1 MMQGIMNKFLK
12 FFRSDFFSNLS
23 LFLLL
28 AGIGASISEWIFH
41 KTLYIQTTLSLIY
54 LTGMIL
60 YSIIKRFDP
69 LEKSIRKM
77 RQQKNA
83 YEKLKIFQ
91 TEIIPITQKQLPKTL
106 YKFISLTENE
116 KDNYNKLTSLEN
128 NQIWFSRIDKLNDPF
143 DGYSCCYLKDFID
156 PEKYENIDEFIEA
169 WNNYLNKLRQELYS
183 TSFTKCI
190 DSIPMWAHYSN
201 NFSGFCL
208 EFEVVDYSKLFEVK
222 YSVRKFDVASIID
235 QIMTEYNYGLIEN
248 EQFELILKIF
258 HLYLCSI
265 KSNQW
270 SYEQEVRSI
279 FYRPNCFANGQLM
292 NIEDIG
298 LKIKKIYVGC
308 NASKENLEYLD
319 SIAKKLG
326 VSIISGKPDFTSE
339 FFKIKC

>member
-1 MMQGIMNKFLK
+1 MNKFLK
-12 FFRSDFFSNLS
+12 FFRSNTFSNIFIFF
-23 LFLLL
+23 FLII
-28 AGIGASISEWIFH
+28 IGASVSEWIFN
-41 KTLYIQTTLSLIY
+41 KTRFIYTTFSLICIV
-54 LTGMIL
+54 GFIL
-60 YSIIKRFDP
+60 FSIIKVFDP
-69 LEKSIRKM
+69 LEKSKRKM
-77 RQQKNA
+77 KRQKNV

-91 TEIIPITQKQLPKTL
+91 TEILPITQKQLPKTI
-106 YKFISLTENE
+106 YKFISLSEEN
-116 KDNYNKLTSLEN
+116 KIDNHNKLSSLEN

-156 PEKYENIDEFIEA
+156 PEKYENINEFIEA
-169 WNNYLNKLRQELYS
+169 WNKYLNKLRQELYS

-190 DSIPMWAHYSN
+190 NNFPMWAHYTN

-208 EFEVVDYSKLFEVK
+208 EFEVVDSSKLFEVK

-235 QIMTEYNYGLIEN
+235 QIITEYYFDLIQN

-270 SYEQEVRSI
+270 SYEQEVRSV

-308 NASKENLEYLD
+308 NASKENLEHLD

-326 VSIISGKPDFTSE
+326 VSIISVKPDFTSE
-339 FFKIKC
+339 FFNIKC

>member
-1 MMQGIMNKFLK
+1 M
-12 FFRSDFFSNLS
+12 
-23 LFLLL
+23 
-28 AGIGASISEWIFH
+28 
-41 KTLYIQTTLSLIY
+41 
-54 LTGMIL
+54 
-60 YSIIKRFDP
+60 KR
-69 LEKSIRKM
+69 
-77 RQQKNA
+77 QKNV

-91 TEIIPITQKQLPKTL
+91 TEILPITQKQLPKTI
-106 YKFISLTENE
+106 YKFISLSEEN
-116 KDNYNKLTSLEN
+116 KIDNHNKLSSLEN

-156 PEKYENIDEFIEA
+156 PEKYENINEFIEA
-169 WNNYLNKLRQELYS
+169 WNKYLNKLRQELYS

-190 DSIPMWAHYSN
+190 NNFPMWAHYTN

-208 EFEVVDYSKLFEVK
+208 EFEVVDSSKLFEVK

-235 QIMTEYNYGLIEN
+235 QIITEYYFDLIQN

-270 SYEQEVRSI
+270 SYEQEVRSV

-308 NASKENLEYLD
+308 NASKENLEHLD

-326 VSIISGKPDFTSE
+326 VSIISVKPDFTSE
-339 FFKIKC
+339 FFNIKC

>member
-1 MMQGIMNKFLK
+1 MNKFLI
-12 FFRSDFFSNLS
+12 FFRSNTFSNIFIFF
-23 LFLLL
+23 FLII
-28 AGIGASISEWIFH
+28 IGASVSEWIFN
-41 KTLYIQTTLSLIY
+41 KTRFIYTTFSLICIV
-54 LTGMIL
+54 GFIL
-60 YSIIKRFDP
+60 FSIIKVFDP
-69 LEKSIRKM
+69 LEKSKRKM
-77 RQQKNA
+77 KRQKNV

-91 TEIIPITQKQLPKTL
+91 TEILPITQKQLPKTI
-106 YKFISLTENE
+106 YKFISLSEEN
-116 KDNYNKLTSLEN
+116 KIDNHNKLSSLEN

-156 PEKYENIDEFIEA
+156 PEKYENINEFIEA
-169 WNNYLNKLRQELYS
+169 WNKYLNKLRQELYS

-190 DSIPMWAHYSN
+190 NNFPMWAHYTN

-208 EFEVVDYSKLFEVK
+208 EFEVVDSSKLFEVK

-235 QIMTEYNYGLIEN
+235 QIITEYYFDLIQN

-270 SYEQEVRSI
+270 SYEQEVRSV

-308 NASKENLEYLD
+308 NASKENLEHLD

-326 VSIISGKPDFTSE
+326 VSIISVKPDFTSE
-339 FFKIKC
+339 FFNIKC